1 MKRFLYIIQTKHNN
15 ILGFGVCATPG
26 KRLQDYVA
34 HSACRQ
40 EFACLYYGDKTDID
54 ALEKFIKN
62 EWDHLRL
69 DINGKW
75 KWEWIDPEAGKTV
88 TELVALVDSKIV
100 SHPMPSVGKLKQE
113 FLPFKNYYSKTDIRK
128 DVLDFNPAQFLEFQA
143 WHCPSEGVEYHY
155 ESRN

>member
-34 HSACRQ
+34 HSACKQ

-100 SHPMPSVGKLKQE
+100 SHPMPSVGKLKPE
-113 FLPFKNYYSKTDIRK
+113 HWPFKNYYSKTDIRK

-143 WHCPSEGVEYHY
+143 
-155 ESRN
+155 